1 MVFLWIIFTSE
12 YVNPRIR
19 AYFNNK
25 RGIKSKEERE
35 TERASERERR
45 FHLAFLFERR
55 DDALD
60 AVLYLFVV
68 LRK

>member
-19 AYFNNK
+19 ACFNK

-35 TERASERERR
+35 TERASERERDVSISP
-45 FHLAFLFERR
+45 FFLNAETTRWTQF
-55 DDALD
+55 
-60 AVLYLFVV
+60 YIYS
-68 LRK
+68 